1 METFVSKR
9 FPFNSKLME
18 LKPISEPTQNGLNFE
33 LIRPFLKLVR
43 RHFLLKLEGI
53 FGSSN
58 QDKK

>member
-1 METFVSKR
+1 
-9 FPFNSKLME
+9 ME

-53 FGSSN
+53 FGSLN